1 MEIYEKGKEEIILI
15 MITDVVDCFIV
26 RSVYSVIDSMQHLRP
41 IKIPITIFQKI
52 ILANSY
58 LESKGE
64 AISNYYLLPCQ
75 SPHLHLRNQL
85 QLAGVLLGSWNCQ
98 AYEKKIICIF
108 CTIDTPGAESIFVV
122 ELALDIVK
130 VPSHFFWHSFCTFN
144 KVRSLVAGGS
154 FLLLNLTRYIQ
165 LNFSFRK
172 RCLSFFQ
179 RALFWIQ
186 NMLLE

>member
-98 AYEKKIICIF
+98 AYKKKNHLYLLYYRYSRRGIDIC
-108 CTIDTPGAESIFVV
+108 CRASSRYSKSSI
-122 ELALDIVK
+122 
-130 VPSHFFWHSFCTFN
+130 P
-144 KVRSLVAGGS
+144 
-154 FLLLNLTRYIQ
+154 FLLA
-165 LNFSFRK
+165 F
-172 RCLSFFQ
+172 
-179 RALFWIQ
+179 
-186 NMLLE
+186 LLHLQ